1 MLYNAVMNSD
11 ELTVL
16 SEYEYVKNRDI
27 SYQSEQMMEDE
38 LIRDL
43 CSQGYTYLNIESEK
57 DLIDNLRI
65 QIEKLNDIIFT
76 DNEWNRFF
84 NQTIKGKDI
93 IGKTRMIQEGES
105 KQLLR
110 RDDGSDINITLVDKT
125 NIYKNT
131 MQVINQYEVDGVHK
145 NRYDVT
151 ILVNG
156 LPMVHIELKRRGVK
170 LREAFNQIKRYQR
183 DSFWFGSGLYEYVQI
198 FIISNGTETKY
209 YSNTTRYYHSDDSQK
224 GFYTKSDSFQFTSY
238 WTTTKNKLISDIC
251 DFTRTFLAKRTLL
264 NILCKYCVFTTE
276 EKLLVMRP
284 YQIAAT
290 EAIIQRI
297 NVAYNNNWYG
307 STKAG
312 GYVFHST
319 GSGKT
324 LTSFKTAQLAV
335 GIKDIYKVFFVVDR
349 KDLDYQTIKEY
360 ERFEEGCVDSN
371 TSTAVLTNQINNKDK
386 HGIPKESKIIVTTI
400 QKLTHFLKQ
409 NPKHEIYDKHVV
421 LFFDESHRNA
431 FGKMH
436 ELIVKQFKKYYL
448 FGFTGTPIFEENAI
462 GSNGLLKTT
471 QQAFGDEL
479 HRYMLVNAI
488 NDKNVL
494 PFRLESVNTMKE
506 KEMVKD
512 EMCFA
517 IDTKGAIEAS
527 SRIKNNVEYIIN
539 NFNRVTLRNKSY
551 TYKDKFVKGFNSI
564 LAVDDINM
572 AMAYYSEFKKRYD
585 VGEHSLKVAT
595 IFTYEQNE
603 SVDEV
608 DVELGQPDQLD
619 KSSRDFLEGAIQDY
633 ATMFGISNLSTSKF
647 DNYYKDVAQKMK
659 NRQLDLLIV
668 VNMFLTGFDAPT
680 LNTLWVDK
688 NLKQHGLIQAYS
700 RTNRIL
706 NDVKTHGNIVC
717 FRDLSTRTEEAIKL
731 FSDDEATRIVLM
743 RTFNDFY
750 YGYDENGKHY
760 DGYKDCVDT
769 LTQNYPLPFNTIL
782 GEEKEKAF
790 IKLFSKVIRLENILN
805 SFENFDDKK
814 LLNERDRCNYLSY
827 YLTMKDK
834 YQTERGSFAADVTD
848 SIEFETEIIDHFDI
862 NVDYILN
869 LLDQEK
875 MNSQEADKV
884 GHDISAFV
892 MEKID
897 SSPNLRSKKELIRNF
912 LDVFNV
918 SEMTTAAWEEYIAS
932 KKKRDLDDII
942 YRLNL
947 VPEKTIALM
956 DDMLAQHQFVAV
968 GERFGGI
975 VRASLFGGKDKK
987 LKEAEAELRIYFD
1000 KYHDILLG

>member
-1 MLYNAVMNSD
+1 MNSD

-16 SEYEYVKNRDI
+16 SEYDYVKNRDI

-43 CSQGYTYLNIESEK
+43 CSQGYTYLKIDSEK
-57 DLIDNLRI
+57 DLIDNLRV
-65 QIEKLNDIIFT
+65 QIEKLNDITFT
-76 DNEWNRFF
+76 DNEWDRFF

-93 IGKTRMIQEGES
+93 IGKTKMIQEGES
-105 KQLLR
+105 KQILY
-110 RDDGSDINITLVDKT
+110 RDNGTDCNITLINKT

-131 MQVINQYEVDGVHK
+131 MQVINQYEVDGAHK

-183 DSFWFGSGLYEYVQI
+183 DSFWAGSGLYEYVQL
-198 FIISNGTETKY
+198 FVISNGTETKY
-209 YSNTTRYYHSDDSQK
+209 YSNTTRYYHSDDSPK

-238 WTTTKNKLISDIC
+238 WTTSKNKLISDIC

-264 NILCKYCVFTTE
+264 NIICKYCVLTTE
-276 EKLLVMRP
+276 DKLLVMRP

-290 EAIIQRI
+290 EAILQKI
-297 NVAYNNNWYG
+297 NIAYHNTLYG

-312 GYVFHST
+312 GYIWHST

-324 LTSFKTAQLAV
+324 LTSFKTSQLAV
-335 GIKDIYKVFFVVDR
+335 NIKEIYKVFFVVDR

-386 HGIPKESKIIVTTI
+386 NGVPKESKIIVTTI
-400 QKLTHFLKQ
+400 QKLTHFMKQ
-409 NPKHEIYDKHVV
+409 NPKHDIYDKHVV
-421 LFFDESHRNA
+421 LIFDECHRNA

-462 GSNGLLKTT
+462 ASNGLLKTT
-471 QQAFGDEL
+471 QHAFGDEL
-479 HRYMLVNAI
+479 HKYMLVNAI

-494 PFRLESVNTMKE
+494 PFRMERVNTIVE
-506 KEMVKD
+506 KEFVKD
-512 EMCFA
+512 EMCFS

-527 SRIKNNVEYIIN
+527 DRIKNVVEYIID
-539 NFNRVTLRNKSY
+539 NFSRVTLRNKAY

-564 LAVDDINM
+564 LSVDDINM
-572 AMAYYSEFKKRYD
+572 AMAYYSEFKRRYD
-585 VGEHSLKVAT
+585 VGEHNLKVAT

-603 SVDEV
+603 SVDDV
-608 DVELGQPDQLD
+608 NVELGQPDQLD
-619 KSSRDFLEGAIQDY
+619 TSSKDFLESAIQDY
-633 ATMFGISNLSTSKF
+633 ANMFGISNLSTSKF

-717 FRDLSTRTEEAIKL
+717 FRDLSSRTEEAIKL

-769 LTQNYPLPFNTIL
+769 LTQDYPLPFTNIL
-782 GEEKEKAF
+782 GEEKEKSF
-790 IKLFSKVIRLENILN
+790 IKLFSKIIRLENILN

-875 MNSQEADKV
+875 INSQEADKI
-884 GHDISAFV
+884 GHDVSSFV
-892 MEKID
+892 LEKID

-918 SEMTTAAWEEYIAS
+918 SDMTTVAWEEYITS
-932 KKKRDLDDII
+932 KKKKDLEDII
-942 YRLNL
+942 IRLNL
-947 VPEKTIALM
+947 VPDKTIALM
-956 DDMLAQHQFVAV
+956 DDMLAQHQFIAV

-1000 KYHDILLG
+1000 RYHDILLK

>member
-1 MLYNAVMNSD
+1 MNSD

-27 SYQSEQMMEDE
+27 SYQSEQMMENE

-43 CSQGYTYLNIESEK
+43 CSQGYTYLKIESEK

-65 QIEKLNDIIFT
+65 QIEKLNDITFT
-76 DNEWNRFF
+76 DNEWDRFF

-105 KQLLR
+105 KQRLC
-110 RDDGSDINITLVDKT
+110 RDDGTDCNITLINKT

-131 MQVINQYEVDGVHK
+131 IQVINQYEVDGAHK

-151 ILVNG
+151 ILING

-183 DSFWFGSGLYEYVQI
+183 DSFWAGSGLYEYIQI

-209 YSNTTRYYHSDDSQK
+209 YSNTTRYYHSDDSPK

-264 NILCKYCVFTTE
+264 NIICKYCVFTTE

-297 NVAYNNNWYG
+297 NVAYNNHWYG

-312 GYVFHST
+312 GYIFHST

-335 GIKDIYKVFFVVDR
+335 GIKNIYKVFFVVDR

-386 HGIPKESKIIVTTI
+386 NGIPKESKIIVTTI

-448 FGFTGTPIFEENAI
+448 FGFTGTPIFEANAI
-462 GSNGLLKTT
+462 ASNGLLKTT

-494 PFRLESVNTMKE
+494 PFRMERVNTIVE
-506 KEMVKD
+506 KEVVKD
-512 EMCFA
+512 EMCFS

-527 SRIKNNVEYIIN
+527 DRIKNVVEYILD
-539 NFNRVTLRNKSY
+539 NFNRVTLRNKAY
-551 TYKDKFVKGFNSI
+551 TFKEKVVKGFNSI

-572 AMAYYSEFKKRYD
+572 AMAYYSEFKRRYD
-585 VGEHSLKVAT
+585 AGEHNLKVAT

-603 SVDEV
+603 GVDDV

-619 KSSRDFLEGAIQDY
+619 RSSRDFLESAIQDY

-717 FRDLSTRTEEAIKL
+717 FRDLSSRTKEAIKL

-760 DGYKDCVDT
+760 DGYKDCVDE
-769 LTQNYPLPFNTIL
+769 LTNEYPLPFTTIF

-790 IKLFSKVIRLENILN
+790 IKLFSKIIRLENILN

-848 SIEFETEIIDHFDI
+848 SLEFETEIIDHFDI
-862 NVDYILN
+862 NVDYILT

-875 MNSQEADKV
+875 MNQPEADKI
-884 GHDISAFV
+884 GHDVSAFV
-892 MEKID
+892 LEKID

-918 SEMTTAAWEEYIAS
+918 SDMTTAAWEEYIAN
-932 KKKRDLDDII
+932 KKKKDLDDII
-942 YRLNL
+942 SRLNL
-947 VPEKTIALM
+947 VPDKTFALM

-1000 KYHDILLG
+1000 RYHDILIG

>member
-16 SEYEYVKNRDI
+16 SEYEYIKNRDI

-43 CSQGYTYLNIESEK
+43 CSQGYTYLKIESEK

-65 QIEKLNDIIFT
+65 QIEKLNDITFT
-76 DNEWNRFF
+76 DNEWDRFF
-84 NQTIKGKDI
+84 NQTIKGENI
-93 IGKTRMIQEGES
+93 IGKTKMIQEGES
-105 KQLLR
+105 KQRLR
-110 RDDGSDINITLVDKT
+110 RDDGTDRNITLIDKT

-131 MQVINQYEVDGVHK
+131 MQVINQYEVDGAHK

-183 DSFWFGSGLYEYVQI
+183 DSFWAGSGLYEYVQI
-198 FIISNGTETKY
+198 FVISNGTETKY
-209 YSNTTRYYHSDDSQK
+209 YSNTTRYYHSDDSPK

-251 DFTRTFLAKRTLL
+251 DFTRTFLSKRTLL
-264 NILCKYCVFTTE
+264 NIICKYCVFTTE

-335 GIKDIYKVFFVVDR
+335 GIKNIYKVFFVVDR

-448 FGFTGTPIFEENAI
+448 FGFTGTPIFEANAI
-462 GSNGLLKTT
+462 ASNGLLKTT

-494 PFRLESVNTMKE
+494 PFRMERVNTIVE
-506 KEMVKD
+506 KEFVKD
-512 EMCFA
+512 EMCYS

-527 SRIKNNVEYIIN
+527 DRIKNVVEYIID
-539 NFNRVTLRNKSY
+539 NFNRVTLRNKAY
-551 TYKDKFVKGFNSI
+551 TFKEKVVKGFNSI

-572 AMAYYSEFKKRYD
+572 AMAYYSEFKRRYD
-585 VGEHSLKVAT
+585 AGEHNLKVAT

-603 SVDEV
+603 GVDDV

-619 KSSRDFLEGAIQDY
+619 RSSRDFLESAIQDY
-633 ATMFGISNLSTSKF
+633 ANMFGISNLSTSKF

-717 FRDLSTRTEEAIKL
+717 FRDLSSRTEEAIKL

-760 DGYKDCVDT
+760 DGYKDCVEQ
-769 LTQNYPLPFNTIL
+769 LTSEYPLPFTTIL

-790 IKLFSKVIRLENILN
+790 IKLFSKIIRLENILN

-848 SIEFETEIIDHFDI
+848 SLEFETEIIDHFDI
-862 NVDYILN
+862 NVDYILT

-875 MNSQEADKV
+875 MNQQEADKI
-884 GHDISAFV
+884 GHDVSAFV
-892 MEKID
+892 LEKID

-918 SEMTTAAWEEYIAS
+918 SDMTTAAWEEYIAN
-932 KKKRDLDDII
+932 KKKKDLEDII

-1000 KYHDILLG
+1000 KYHDIILR